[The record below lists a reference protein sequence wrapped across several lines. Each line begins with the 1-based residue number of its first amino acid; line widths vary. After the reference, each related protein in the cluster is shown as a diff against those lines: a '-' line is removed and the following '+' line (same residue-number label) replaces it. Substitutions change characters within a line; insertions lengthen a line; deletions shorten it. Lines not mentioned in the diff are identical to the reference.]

1 MLFSPKR
8 TAGLEFFCLFW
19 LILFRLNL
27 KYKYFVILNQNYVIS
42 DYKNLTKWNEICG
55 SNAPFGNNYSLVYKH
70 DEKFSEVTHK
80 VPLQSLQDVFNL
92 EDINDFTT
100 RVENIV
106 KNPIYDVETKIDGLS
121 VSLEYEEGILVRG
134 STRGDGLIGE
144 DITENIKTIN

>member
-70 DEKFSEVTHK
+70 DEKFSG
-80 VPLQSLQDVFNL
+80 
-92 EDINDFTT
+92 INSDYG
-100 RVENIV
+100 R
-106 KNPIYDVETKIDGLS
+106 PDGRS
-121 VSLEYEEGILVRG
+121 VCCRRPVQNK
-134 STRGDGLIGE
+134 D
-144 DITENIKTIN
+144 